1 MFPPLRAFGARF
13 LVSVRHQ
20 FFLLAISCFKNWL
33 ISSRHVASNPVD
45 GDGSNQYRRHSL
57 FQRMLPRWES
67 PPLLRTYQTF
77 VIHPRGATPSLN
89 CRKLISPSL
98 ISHGH
103 TESYSGATPE
113 SVTSSII
120 VGACSRLPTG
130 EDITSKSPPPSP
142 TKTCRHPRS
151 SITRIRPIAR

>member
-1 MFPPLRAFGARF
+1 MFPPLGGFGARF
-13 LVSVRHQ
+13 LVSVCHQ

-33 ISSRHVASNPVD
+33 ISSRHEASNPVD

-67 PPLLRTYQTF
+67 LPLLRTYQTF
-77 VIHPRGATPSLN
+77 VIQPLGATPSLN
-89 CRKLISPSL
+89 CRKLISSSL

-103 TESYSGATPE
+103 TLPYSGPTPE
-113 SVTSSII
+113 FVTSSIR

-130 EDITSKSPPPSP
+130 EDIRTSKSPSP